1 MRQRKPATQ
10 LLRRLARGL
19 AVERHQG
26 SGAAWKTRD
35 LRSPFAKADAGY
47 LDVVFAAVDDLFEAM
62 HVFVVRSS
70 VG

>member
-1 MRQRKPATQ
+1 MGQRKPATQ
-10 LLRRLARGL
+10 LLRRLIRSL
-19 AVERHQG
+19 AVKRHQG
-26 SGAAWKTRD
+26 GGAAWKTRD

-47 LDVVFAAVDDLFEAM
+47 LDMVLAAVDNLFKAM